1 MPSKIR
7 GDKKM
12 SSITHDLLKG
22 LNNKQQEAVQQT
34 EGPLLIIARA
44 GSGNTRV
51 LPHRIGD
58 LLEAESVAPRNV
70 IAITFTNKAA
80 REMKERVA
88 AVIGLESDGMW
99 VSTFPVMGVRIVRH
113 DNDRIGY
120 NRNFTIMDTSDQL
133 SVIKQVLK
141 DLNIDAKKFD
151 PRAMLGRIS
160 AAKNE
165 LKTPEV
171 YSEQDANFYERQVAH
186 VYRAYQKILM
196 KNQ

>member
-12 SSITHDLLKG
+12 SSITHYLLKG

-34 EGPLLIIARA
+34 EGPLLIIAGA
-44 GSGNTRV
+44 GSGKTRV
-51 LPHRIGD
+51 PTHRIAY
-58 LLEAESVAPRNV
+58 LLEEKSVAPRKV
-70 IAITFTNKAA
+70 LAITSTNQAA

-88 AVIGLESDGMW
+88 ALVGPQSEAMW
-99 VSTFPVMGVRIVRH
+99 GSTLHAMCVRIVRQ
-113 DNDRIGY
+113 DIDRIGY
-120 NRNFTIMDTSDQL
+120 NRNFTILDTSDQL

-160 AAKNE
+160 AGKNE

-171 YSEQDANFYERQVAH
+171 YSEQAAN
-186 VYRAYQKILM
+186 
-196 KNQ
+196 